1 MHLKKIHLQTTQ
13 FPTNQHYPFNLEVLR
28 QTECLEFDRP
38 VCLLTGENGSGK
50 STLLKAIARVCDI
63 HIWQEQSF
71 FRRNSNPYEELLYRY
86 LEPQWSNGTVPGSYF
101 DSALFHDFAR
111 MVDEWAYSDPGQ
123 LRHFGGRSLTT
134 QSHGQSLF
142 SFFKARYQLRGLY
155 LVDEPETA
163 LSPKSQLEFLNL
175 LAAAARLGNAQF
187 IIATHS
193 PILMATPGAK
203 IFSFDHTPLRI
214 LSYED
219 TLHYQL
225 YRQFLQ
231 NPRGFIHSDEQEN
244 ALHLLPGD

>member
-1 MHLKKIHLQTTQ
+1 MHLKKIHLRTAQ

-28 QTECLEFDRP
+28 QTEFLEFDRP
-38 VCLLTGENGSGK
+38 VCLLIGENGSGK

-71 FRRNSNPYEELLYRY
+71 FRRNSNPFEELLYQY
-86 LEPQWSNGTVPGSYF
+86 LEPQWSNQTVPGSYF

-111 MVDEWAYSDPGQ
+111 MVDEWAYSDPSQ

-134 QSHGQSLF
+134 QSHGQSLI

-163 LSPKSQLEFLNL
+163 LSPKSQLEFLNM
-175 LAAAARLGNAQF
+175 LAAAARFGNAQF

-219 TLHYQL
+219 TAHYQL

-231 NPRGFIHSDEQEN
+231 NPQGFIQSDEQEN